1 MSRTRLGL
9 GCILALT
16 LLAAAL
22 PARAA
27 SVLVCGVVRSGSA
40 AVKGANLIALER
52 GVTAVTD
59 SSGSFCL
66 DLDQSGVITVRVIA
80 IGFEPGERVV
90 QAGES
95 GATVRFELVPL
106 RGGSPGLS
114 VSGAGSAAAAPT
126 HDALAPIAPSSAAA
140 GDSHAPKGEAFLAA
154 FPVYLSAADTAWL
167 TSKHKGSQWDTLFV
181 LHDELRGRG
190 HMGAATD
197 PETWRKL
204 ENRLGDL
211 KLFWCVSDHPRKHSL
226 GPAPCAYL
234 ERAIALSEARAAA
247 LTGKGL
253 SRNAK
258 LYLQG
263 LTSSSDRA
271 AAAWAKRVLDG
282 VASGS
287 AVGLGE
293 R

>member
-1 MSRTRLGL
+1 MSRTSLGF
-9 GCILALT
+9 GCTLALT
-16 LLAAAL
+16 LFLAAL

-27 SVLVCGVVRSGSA
+27 VLVCGVVRSGGA

-52 GVTAVTD
+52 GITAVTD

-66 DLDQSGVITVRVIA
+66 DLDQAGVITVRVIA

-114 VSGAGSAAAAPT
+114 VSGTAGGAAAAT
-126 HDALAPIAPSSAAA
+126 HEALKPFVPSSAATSDA
-140 GDSHAPKGEAFLAA
+140 QAQKGEQFLAK
-154 FPVYLSAADTAWL
+154 FPVYLTAADTAWL
-167 TSKHKGSQWDTLFV
+167 TSKHKGAQWDTLFV

-190 HMGAATD
+190 RMGDATD
-197 PETWRKL
+197 PETWRQL

-211 KLFWCVSDHPRKHSL
+211 KIAWCANDLPRKHSL
-226 GPAPCAYL
+226 GKAPCAYL
-234 ERAIALSEARAAA
+234 ERNIALAEARAAA

-263 LTSSSDRA
+263 LASSSDRPA
-271 AAAWAKRVLDG
+271 ADWAKRVLDG

-287 AVGLGE
+287 ASGLGE

>member
-1 MSRTRLGL
+1 MSRTKLGL
-9 GCILALT
+9 GTVALT
-16 LLAAAL
+16 LLLAAL

-27 SVLVCGVVRSGSA
+27 VLVCGVVRSGGA

-52 GVTAVTD
+52 GITAVTD

-66 DLDQSGVITVRVIA
+66 DLDQSGVVTVRVIA

-90 QAGES
+90 QAGDN

-114 VSGAGSAAAAPT
+114 VSGGATPVAPT
-126 HDALAPIAPSSAAA
+126 HDALAPLAPSSAAA
-140 GDSHAPKGEAFLAA
+140 ADAHAKKGEAFLSA
-154 FPVYLSAADTAWL
+154 FPVYLSAADTTWL

-204 ENRLGDL
+204 ENRLDDL
-211 KLFWCVSDHPRKHSL
+211 KIFWCVTDHPRKHSL
-226 GPAPCAYL
+226 GRAPCAYL
-234 ERAIALSEARAAA
+234 ERAIALAEARVAA

-263 LTSSSDRA
+263 LASSNDRA
-271 AAAWAKRVLDG
+271 AADWAKRVLDG

>member
-1 MSRTRLGL
+1 MSATRLGL
-9 GCILALT
+9 GWTLALT

-22 PARAA
+22 PAAA

-114 VSGAGSAAAAPT
+114 VSGGGSGAAGAAP

-140 GDSHAPKGEAFLAA
+140 ADSHAKKGEAFLAA

-190 HMGAATD
+190 HMGAAID
-197 PETWRKL
+197 PDTWRKL
-204 ENRLGDL
+204 ENRLDDL

-271 AAAWAKRVLDG
+271 AADWAKRVLDG